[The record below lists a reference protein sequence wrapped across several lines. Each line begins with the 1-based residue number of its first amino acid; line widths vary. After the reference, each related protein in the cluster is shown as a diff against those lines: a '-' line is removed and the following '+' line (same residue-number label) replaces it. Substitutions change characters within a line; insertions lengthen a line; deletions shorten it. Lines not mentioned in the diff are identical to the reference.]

1 MASIIRIYSMRCLK
15 DGMNKDRL
23 GWLNCQLSSAH

>member
-1 MASIIRIYSMRCLK
+1 MRCLK